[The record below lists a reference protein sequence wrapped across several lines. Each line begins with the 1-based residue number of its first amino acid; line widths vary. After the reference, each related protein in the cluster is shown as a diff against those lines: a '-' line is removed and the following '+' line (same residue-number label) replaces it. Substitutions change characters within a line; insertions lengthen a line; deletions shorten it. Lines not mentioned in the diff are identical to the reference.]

1 MKPVTFELQGMTNVK
16 NTLYK
21 HTVLKNN
28 NNSENGEKN
37 VAFSLA
43 FNQQPLF
50 KQPKLLLHSLFFHC
64 VAHN

>member
-1 MKPVTFELQGMTNVK
+1 MKPVTFALQGMTNVK

-50 KQPKLLLHSLFFHC
+50 KHPKLLLHSLFFHC

>member
-1 MKPVTFELQGMTNVK
+1 MKPVTFALQGMTNVK

-50 KQPKLLLHSLFFHC
+50 KQPKLLLHSLFFYC